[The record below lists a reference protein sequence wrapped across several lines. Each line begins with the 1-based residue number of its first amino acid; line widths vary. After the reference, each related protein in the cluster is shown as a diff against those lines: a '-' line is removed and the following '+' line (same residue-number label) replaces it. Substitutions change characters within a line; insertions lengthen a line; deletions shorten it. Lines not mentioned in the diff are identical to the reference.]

1 MNVTLNSVQVQ
12 SLSSVVGALADGS
25 PLADA
30 ASASIFGGA
39 NVNVSGAAIDMDAL
53 LAQLLMETNDAR
65 LEAAQSRLSSVLMQL
80 TGLSEFHKAKVEEM
94 KVAGQELISA
104 EETRD
109 ADRAD
114 FEKKNS
120 AFEEKKA
127 ELEQLQGDLNLD
139 DGMLEAA
146 QCDYDSAKAARDTAM
161 KRYEASESVVNEKR
175 SRFDSLIDSLDM
187 VSRAAL
193 GEAFRLDASDIGHLR
208 EEIDEDDKKHSLATV
223 RSVEDVIGESLKRL
237 DDEIVDEVDDRHLDH
252 V

>member
-53 LAQLLMETNDAR
+53 LAQMLMETNDAR

-120 AFEEKKA
+120 ALEEKKA
-127 ELEQLQGDLNLD
+127 ELILLQRESARKNRCLGSAESSYAYLFPKDGYDLTVD
-139 DGMLEAA
+139 TSVMTPAE
-146 QCDYDSAKAARDTAM
+146 CSAKI
-161 KRYEASESVVNEKR
+161 YG
-175 SRFDSLIDSLDM
+175 
-187 VSRAAL
+187 AL
-193 GEAFRLDASDIGHLR
+193 L
-208 EEIDEDDKKHSLATV
+208 
-223 RSVEDVIGESLKRL
+223 
-237 DDEIVDEVDDRHLDH
+237 
-252 V
+252 